1 MKDNGDVLL
10 TKFIGKF
17 KHNYSQTI
25 EAFTD
30 GRQNDVDLIDISLT
44 WHMKVIKDFD
54 FELFEYFNGDEDNMD
69 RARKF
74 RITFN
79 DTFDCLKIETTL
91 YGVWCSDLTY
101 SMYYKRTDI
110 IHNCDELPPIAEDM
124 PSEEESDAND
134 AYTVDV

>member
-1 MKDNGDVLL
+1 
-10 TKFIGKF
+10 
-17 KHNYSQTI
+17 
-25 EAFTD
+25 
-30 GRQNDVDLIDISLT
+30 
-44 WHMKVIKDFD
+44 
-54 FELFEYFNGDEDNMD
+54 MD

-110 IHNCDELPPIAEDM
+110 IHNCGKMMQLLFAQLQFKL
-124 PSEEESDAND
+124 
-134 AYTVDV
+134 YF